1 MSIDAALRARYNGS
15 GPIAGDTILPVLPGA
30 PMMLTQNVNLPL
42 GLVNEAIVKFYGFP
56 EHSCTR
62 DNIITASG
70 TRIHSRRDNRGP
82 WKEYSNPWTTTCSG
96 AVLR

>member
-42 GLVNEAIVKFYGFP
+42 GMFP
-56 EHSCTR
+56 VVILTDLQALSMK
-62 DNIITASG
+62 
-70 TRIHSRRDNRGP
+70 P
-82 WKEYSNPWTTTCSG
+82 LSNSMDFQNTPVPATI
-96 AVLR
+96 L